1 MPKRFRL
8 TRRFNT
14 AMTED
19 GYRRLRKFAQEAGLD
34 EGEALSFLFENF
46 DSVIDDETFGHRLRM
61 FNSEL
66 EARKR

>member
-19 GYRRLRKFAQEAGLD
+19 GYRRLRRFAQEAGLD

-46 DSVIDDETFGHRLRM
+46 DSVIDDENFGHRLRM

>member
-8 TRRFNT
+8 TRRFNA

-19 GYRRLRKFAQEAGLD
+19 AYRRLRRFAAEAGLD

-46 DSVIDDETFGHRLRM
+46 DGVTDADALAHRLRQ

-66 EARKR
+66 DARKG

>member
-8 TRRFNT
+8 TRRFPV

-19 GYRRLRKFAQEAGLD
+19 GYRKLKSFAAEAGLD

-46 DSVIDDETFGHRLRM
+46 DAVTDTEQLAQRLRQ
-61 FNSEL
+61 FNATL
-66 EARKR
+66 DARKR

>member
-8 TRRFNT
+8 TRRFNA

-19 GYRRLRKFAQEAGLD
+19 GYRRLRRFAEEAGLD
-34 EGEALSFLFENF
+34 EGEALSFLFEHF
-46 DSVIDDETFGHRLRM
+46 DSVTNRENLVARLRL

-66 EARKR
+66 EERKR

>member
-1 MPKRFRL
+1 MPKRLRL
-8 TRRFNT
+8 TRRFNV

-19 GYRRLRKFAQEAGLD
+19 GYRRLRNFASEAGLD

-46 DSVIDDETFGHRLRM
+46 SSVMNHQNLATRLRI

-66 EARKR
+66 EARKK

>member
-8 TRRFNT
+8 TRRFPA

-19 GYRRLRKFAQEAGLD
+19 GYRRLKTFAAEAGLD

-46 DSVIDDETFGHRLRM
+46 DAVIDDERLGHRLRQ

-66 EARKR
+66 DARKR

>member
-8 TRRFNT
+8 TRRLPI

-19 GYRRLRKFAQEAGLD
+19 GYRRLKRFANEAGLD

-46 DSVIDDETFGHRLRM
+46 DSVTNTENLTHRLRL

-66 EARKR
+66 EERKR